1 MFIITFDFISI
12 QSGFDSGQF
21 DYVDVFTRERT
32 YRCIFS
38 KSLDGHESEV
48 GHDCKMTSGP
58 ETTTSTTTT
67 TTTTTTTSTTITTFT
82 TPTSTTSTTT
92 ISTTPDDPSFYNGC
106 NEMILN
112 ACEINDCPKQA
123 VYGIENVNVCQLT
136 CLVSP
141 DICQSWVYLNKEKV
155 KAKAWEISLC
165 TRYFFIIRFVNY
177 THASCQNG

>member
-1 MFIITFDFISI
+1 MFLI
-12 QSGFDSGQF
+12 GFDSGQF
-21 DYVDVFTRERT
+21 DYVDVFTRDRT

-58 ETTTSTTTT
+58 ETTTSTTT
-67 TTTTTTTSTTITTFT
+67 ST
-82 TPTSTTSTTT
+82 TSTTSTSTT
-92 ISTTPDDPSFYNGC
+92 STSTSATPTSTASTTPDDPSFYNGC

-112 ACEINDCPKQA
+112 ACEINDCPKQP
-123 VYGIENVNVCQLT
+123 VYGLENANVCQLT

-155 KAKAWEISLC
+155 KSNKSE
-165 TRYFFIIRFVNY
+165 
-177 THASCQNG
+177 

>member
-1 MFIITFDFISI
+1 M
-12 QSGFDSGQF
+12 
-21 DYVDVFTRERT
+21 DVFTRDRT

-38 KSLDGHESEV
+38 RSLDGHESEV

-67 TTTTTTTSTTITTFT
+67 TTMSTPSTSMSTSS
-82 TPTSTTSTTT
+82 TSTTS
-92 ISTTPDDPSFYNGC
+92 IPSTTPDDPSFYNGC

-112 ACEINDCPKQA
+112 ACEINDCPKQP
-123 VYGIENVNVCQLT
+123 VYGLENANVCQLT

-155 KAKAWEISLC
+155 KSKAREEVDLNFTILFFYF
-165 TRYFFIIRFVNY
+165 RYVNCI
-177 THASCQNG
+177 HASCQNG

>member
-1 MFIITFDFISI
+1 MLI
-12 QSGFDSGQF
+12 GFDSGQF
-21 DYVDVFTRERT
+21 DYVDVFTRDRS

-58 ETTTSTTTT
+58 ETTT
-67 TTTTTTTSTTITTFT
+67 TI
-82 TPTSTTSTTT
+82 STTSTASTST
-92 ISTTPDDPSFYNGC
+92 ASTSTASTSTASTTPDDPSFYNGC

-112 ACEINDCPKQA
+112 ACEINDCPKQP
-123 VYGIENVNVCQLT
+123 VYGLENANVCQLT

-155 KAKAWEISLC
+155 NSKARE
-165 TRYFFIIRFVNY
+165 
-177 THASCQNG
+177 